1 MLRIYLDNCS
11 FNRPFDDQSQIR
23 IRIEAEATLFI
34 QQRVVDGEIELAW
47 SYILDFEN
55 SANPFLERVES
66 IARWKG
72 YATVDITETAGV
84 LRIARII
91 HGLGIKSKD
100 ALHVACAMEAR
111 CGYFLTTDDSIIKKL
126 GGFDGIQVLNP
137 VAFAME
143 TAWEEKG

>member
-1 MLRIYLDNCS
+1 MLRIYLDNCC

-23 IRIEAEATLFI
+23 IRIEAEAKLFI
-34 QQRVVDGEIELAW
+34 
-47 SYILDFEN
+47 
-55 SANPFLERVES
+55 ANPFLERAES

-72 YATVDITETAGV
+72 YAAVDITETAGV

-111 CGYFLTTDDSIIKKL
+111 CGYFLTTDDNIIKKL
-126 GGFDGIQVLNP
+126 GGFDGIQVMNP